1 MKVRAIVCGGDE
13 LRSSASALGIV
24 VADAATADL
33 ALIDLRDPSAVGQ
46 AAILPRE
53 LARVAVIDDA
63 QRDIVAA
70 LGIRAGLAAA
80 SCEPAVLGP
89 LIAAALP
96 PSRRRATRSVLIT
109 SVRGGSGCSL
119 LAANLCRR
127 LAPVR
132 STLALDTSG
141 GIGLSWWLGATAAG
155 WHDLEDL
162 SDELTA
168 EHLAVVALEAA
179 PGLRIAGGP
188 PDAPSVAVCRAAVRA
203 ALELV
208 EFVVIDGASV
218 AEERT
223 RELAALVDR
232 ALVVT
237 YDDPASVAALTT
249 AEIPQDAWIIASQSL
264 AATIGGHEV
273 FRALPRAEH
282 EVAAA
287 ASGPR
292 AVGGR
297 LGAAYDELAELLVID
312 AS

>member
-1 MKVRAIVCGGDE
+1 
-13 LRSSASALGIV
+13 
-24 VADAATADL
+24 
-33 ALIDLRDPSAVGQ
+33 
-46 AAILPRE
+46 
-53 LARVAVIDDA
+53 
-63 QRDIVAA
+63 
-70 LGIRAGLAAA
+70 
-80 SCEPAVLGP
+80 
-89 LIAAALP
+89 AALP

-132 STLALDTSG
+132 STLGLDTSG
-141 GIGLSWWLGATAAG
+141 GVGLSWWLGATAGG

-162 SDELTA
+162 ADELTA
-168 EHLAVVALEAA
+168 EHLWV
-179 PGLRIAGGP
+179 
-188 PDAPSVAVCRAAVRA
+188 
-203 ALELV
+203 
-208 EFVVIDGASV
+208 
-218 AEERT
+218 
-223 RELAALVDR
+223 
-232 ALVVT
+232 
-237 YDDPASVAALTT
+237 
-249 AEIPQDAWIIASQSL
+249 IASQSQ
-264 AATIGGHEV
+264 ANAIGGHEV

>member
-1 MKVRAIVCGGDE
+1 MKVRATLCGGDE
-13 LRSSASALGIV
+13 LHSSASALGIV
-24 VADAATADL
+24 LADAATADL
-33 ALIDLRDPSAVGQ
+33 ALIDLRDPSAVAQ
-46 AAILPRE
+46 AAALPRE
-53 LARVAVIDDA
+53 LARVAVIDET

-70 LGIRAGLAAA
+70 LGIRAGLATA

-89 LIAAALP
+89 LIAAAVP

-109 SVRGGSGCSL
+109 AVRGGSGCSL

-141 GIGLSWWLGATAAG
+141 GVGLSWWLGAAASG
-155 WHDLEDL
+155 WLDLEDIA
-162 SDELTA
+162 DELTA

-188 PDAPSVAVCRAAVRA
+188 PSAPSVAVCRAAVRA

-218 AEERT
+218 AEHRT

-232 ALVVT
+232 VLLVT
-237 YDDPASVAALTT
+237 YDDPASAAALAG
-249 AEIPQDAWIIASQSL
+249 AEIPQDAWIIASQSQ
-264 AATIGGHEV
+264 APAIGGHEV

-282 EVAAA
+282 EVAEA

>member
-1 MKVRAIVCGGDE
+1 MKVRAVVCGGEE
-13 LRSSASALGIV
+13 LRSSAVALGIIA
-24 VADAATADL
+24 ADASTADL
-33 ALIDLRDPSAVGQ
+33 ALIDLRDAGAIAQ
-46 AAILPRE
+46 AALLPRE
-53 LARVAVIDDA
+53 LVRVAVIADA
-63 QRDIVAA
+63 QRDVVAA

-80 SCEPAVLGP
+80 TCEPAILGP

-132 STLALDTSG
+132 STLGLDTSG
-141 GIGLSWWLGATAAG
+141 GVGLSWWLGATAGG

-162 SDELTA
+162 ADELTA

-188 PDAPSVAVCRAAVRA
+188 PAAPSVAVCRAAVRA

-218 AEERT
+218 AEHRT
-223 RELAALVDR
+223 RELAGLVDR
-232 ALVVT
+232 VLIVS
-237 YDDPASVAALTT
+237 YDDPFSAAALTG
-249 AEIPQDAWIIASQSL
+249 AEIPQDAWVIASQSQ
-264 AATIGGHEV
+264 ANAIGGHEV